1 MKEKDRRQKMAREKY
16 QNFTEQE
23 EEKRRQYYQQQ
34 KKKLPEYRK
43 NYYLKQKKSTIWSFL
58 MILKQSGLSQGLVL

>member
-1 MKEKDRRQKMAREKY
+1 MAREKY

-43 NYYLKQKKSTIWSFL
+43 NYHLKQKNQLF
-58 MILKQSGLSQGLVL
+58 GLF